1 MEESIS
7 TVYSPIGHMARKTSS
22 VQKAERTAIFL
33 APPGVSYI
41 DSAESLSIINRKL
54 FKQDRVYGI
63 DSVEFAFAPS
73 PAYDTVSLLVS
84 TAGDTW
90 SVHNGHT
97 KGHALFNEMNRLV
110 LADNPSIQG
119 RWHGFKVYL
128 DSAHRT
134 KHIAAGNL
142 IPVNHLQG
150 EWNYSD
156 YVLPQHEVDP
166 ATGLPLAADQC
177 QAHLIGANVG
187 AAPNFISIGL
197 VNAYQ
202 ESRATVF
209 ADDPNVP
216 VGMATSF
223 FNLLT
228 DSGSQE
234 PELAGVIQLEGDNP
248 PYDLLNYPG
257 GAVNANTPSLTEFA
271 VINAASPNGHI
282 TPFVAQCG
290 LIKIETVAY
299 LNGAVVDAPSLTI
312 KVNYMPGKYK
322 GIAAIPMG
330 Q

>member
-1 MEESIS
+1 
-7 TVYSPIGHMARKTSS
+7 MARKTSS
-22 VQKAERTAIFL
+22 VQKAERTLIFE
-33 APPGVSYI
+33 APPGVNYI
-41 DSAESLSIINRKL
+41 DSAESLSIVNRKY

-63 DSVEFAFAPS
+63 DSMEFMFEPS
-73 PAYDTVSLLVS
+73 PAYDTVTLEVR

-90 SVHNGHT
+90 AVHNGHV
-97 KGHALFNEMNRLV
+97 KGHALFNEMNQLV
-110 LADNPSIQG
+110 LKDNPSIQG
-119 RWHGFKVYL
+119 KWHGYKVYL

-134 KHIAAGNL
+134 KHIASGNL
-142 IPVNHLQG
+142 IPVNYLQG

-166 ATGLPLAADQC
+166 VTGNPLAADQC
-177 QAHLIGANVG
+177 QAHLLGADVG

-209 ADDPNVP
+209 TGNPNVP
-216 VGMATSF
+216 AGLGTSF

-234 PELAGVIQLEGDNP
+234 PELADIINLEGDQP
-248 PYDLLNYPG
+248 PYDLMNYPG

-271 VINAASPNGHI
+271 NINAAAPNGHI

-290 LIKIETVAY
+290 LIRVDTKAY
-299 LNGAVVDAPSLTI
+299 LNGVEVTAPTLTI
-312 KVNYMPGKYK
+312 KVSYMPGKYK